1 LIFAPKFGRTSRK
14 ESHLLGQS
22 VPSRQLLNAVKA
34 LEAPESTNLRLWL
47 MLRARVLRQVLS
59 LGSWIRRIQPTAIKP
74 SATNRQSSGIPQNSP
89 PTTSIYAGFS
99 ATITRRSPA
108 KSLIDSTRF
117 SGDFSMISRHWSNT
131 AGLFSKISFP
141 PGSSMSTDWST
152 SR

>member
-89 PTTSIYAGFS
+89 QEAKAKDFW
-99 ATITRRSPA
+99 RSPLQVLKCPLAHHAHYEYLRRFFSNDHTA
-108 KSLIDSTRF
+108 KPGEVLDRF
-117 SGDFSMISRHWSNT
+117 DQIQRRFFND
-131 AGLFSKISFP
+131 L
-141 PGSSMSTDWST
+141 
-152 SR
+152 